1 MRVLQ
6 LPNTPHFSLSRAEAE
21 RFMDVLSAEHGAV
34 AVITCF
40 SGHLWLRISAS
51 VYNCRQVNCQ
61 HNCYHIK
68 LPSECSALR
77 IQKNSMAHNE

>member
-40 SGHLWLRISAS
+40 SGHLWLRISAT
-51 VYNCRQVNCQ
+51 VYSCRQVNC
-61 HNCYHIK
+61 HIK

-77 IQKNSMAHNE
+77 IQENGKAYTE